1 MNIQTARRGR
11 YMQKTAGGTKSRR
24 SAPSAPSKSFK
35 EKKKAE
41 YKQKKAEENLN
52 TYINNNQNLKNQS
65 TYIGSGG
72 KDDRSV
78 LSTVSDAPQKFSKDN
93 ESRKAFILRNTDPK
107 TGRPN
112 SAAQAMLNFYD
123 DGRNDYQRGL
133 NALRTSSPEAAQAY
147 AKKFPVEDFAM
158 KMGPVIAGAAT
169 GIPFGVMDYLT
180 KTKNKAAEGINTL
193 SERGDVFG
201 ALARTGKDI
210 ANSFSPEQAKNIG
223 INIQSNQSIDKLLRD
238 QNIINASTDVDPILR
253 AAAAQTG
260 TRDIMDI
267 FDPEKAAIDASLPTG
282 DIVYNP
288 YNSNPYSPGSREY
301 NEFEQFKQFKES
313 QEQNEMIEGV
323 EDGVFQRA
331 GQFTLEPDESDVNL
345 SGVPDYEE
353 EFEDTFG
360 VPMKGNITA
369 MSLTDGSPVRG
380 LGDRLTRETFALD
393 NNIPLDQIGEIYP
406 KITRYPTKD
415 MGTYTVYD
423 DSSLFDADQLYD
435 GETGIPYDTVY
446 SDKISDTPKVGQE
459 IRGFNINNP
468 SLMPGG
474 DSNIYLGYPGGIG
487 LNEIDKF
494 KDGGL
499 TDNYGNMS
507 THEKLMRMAAEM
519 YG

>member
-1 MNIQTARRGR
+1 MNIQTARRGS
-11 YMQKTAGGTKSRR
+11 YMKRTQGGTKSNRR
-24 SAPSAPSKSFK
+24 SAPSKSFK

-78 LSTVSDAPQKFSKDN
+78 LSTVSDKPQRFSKDN
-93 ESRKAFILRNTDPK
+93 ESRKAFIERNLRADGT
-107 TGRPN
+107 PN

-133 NALRTSSPEAAQAY
+133 NALRTSSPEAEQAY
-147 AKKFPVEDFAM
+147 AKRFPVENFAM
-158 KMGPVIAGAAT
+158 KMGPMIAGAAT
-169 GIPFGVMDYLT
+169 GVPFGLMDLLS
-180 KTKNKAAEGINTL
+180 KGKNKFNNL
-193 SERGDVFG
+193 SERDDVFG
-201 ALARTGKDI
+201 AIARTANDI
-210 ANSFSPEQAKNIG
+210 ASSFTPEQAKNINT
-223 INIQSNQSIDKLLRD
+223 NIETKKPIDKLLRD

-253 AAAAQTG
+253 AAATQTG
-260 TRDIMDI
+260 TGDIMDI

-313 QEQNEMIEGV
+313 QEQSDDDFEGV

-331 GQFTLEPDESDVNL
+331 GQFNLEPNQSDVNL
-345 SGVPDYEE
+345 SGVTDYEE

-360 VPMKGNITA
+360 VPMKGNIEA
-369 MSLTDGSPVRG
+369 PSLTRPGEIERG

-393 NNIPLDQIGEIYP
+393 NNIPLDQIGDFYP
-406 KITRYPTKD
+406 KTTYYTTGATADDPYGNRGTRVPGGD
-415 MGTYTVYD
+415 FSGDEMIRPGTV
-423 DSSLFDADQLYD
+423 F
-435 GETGIPYDTVY
+435 
-446 SDKISDTPKVGQE
+446 SDRISNMPKLGQE
-459 IRGFNINNP
+459 IRTF
-468 SLMPGG
+468 PGM
-474 DSNIYLGYPGGIG
+474 
-487 LNEIDKF
+487 

-507 THEKLMRMAAEM
+507 THEKLMRMASKM

>member
-1 MNIQTARRGR
+1 
-11 YMQKTAGGTKSRR
+11 MQKTAGGTKSRR

-65 TYIGSGG
+65 TLGSI
-72 KDDRSV
+72 
-78 LSTVSDAPQKFSKDN
+78 LSTVSDSPQKFGKN
-93 ESRKAFILRNTDPK
+93 KESRKEFVERQIKEN
-107 TGRPN
+107 GRIN
-112 SAAQAMLNFYD
+112 AAAQAVLDFYN

-133 NALRTSSPEAAQAY
+133 NTLRTSSPEAAQAY

-158 KMGPVIAGAAT
+158 KIGPVIAGAAT

-180 KTKNKAAEGINTL
+180 KTKDKAAKGINTL

-201 ALARTGKDI
+201 ALARTGQDI
-210 ANSFSPEQAKNIG
+210 INSFTPEQAKNIS
-223 INIQSNQSIDKLLRD
+223 INIQDNQPIDKLLRD

-253 AAAAQTG
+253 AANAQTG
-260 TRDIMDI
+260 TENIMDI

-301 NEFEQFKQFKES
+301 NEFEQFKKIKES
-313 QEQNEMIEGV
+313 QEEVDDSFEGV

-331 GQFTLEPDESDVNL
+331 GQFKLEPDESPVNL
-345 SGVPDYEE
+345 SGVTDYEQ

-360 VPMKGNITA
+360 VPMKGNIEVP
-369 MSLTDGSPVRG
+369 SLTRPGEMERG

-393 NNIPLDQIGEIYP
+393 NNIPLDQIGDVYP
-406 KITRYPTKD
+406 KATTYPLRNNIMDNGVITAGYYNPSGD
-415 MGTYTVYD
+415 FSYGDYGID
-423 DSSLFDADQLYD
+423 DDVIF
-435 GETGIPYDTVY
+435 
-446 SDKISDTPKVGQE
+446 SDRISEMPKLGQE
-459 IRGFNINNP
+459 IRTA
-468 SLMPGG
+468 PGM
-474 DSNIYLGYPGGIG
+474 
-487 LNEIDKF
+487 

>member
-1 MNIQTARRGR
+1 MSGIMNIQTARRGR

-65 TYIGSGG
+65 TLGSI
-72 KDDRSV
+72 
-78 LSTVSDAPQKFSKDN
+78 LSTVSDSPQKFGKN
-93 ESRKAFILRNTDPK
+93 KESRKEFVERQIKEN
-107 TGRPN
+107 GRIN
-112 SAAQAMLNFYD
+112 AAAQAVLDFYN

-133 NALRTSSPEAAQAY
+133 NTLRTSSPEAAQAY

-158 KMGPVIAGAAT
+158 KIGPVIAGAAT

-180 KTKNKAAEGINTL
+180 KTKDKAAKGINTL

-201 ALARTGKDI
+201 ALARTGQDI
-210 ANSFSPEQAKNIG
+210 INSFTPEQAKNIS
-223 INIQSNQSIDKLLRD
+223 INIQDNQPIDKLLRD

-253 AAAAQTG
+253 AANAQTG
-260 TRDIMDI
+260 TENIMDI
-267 FDPEKAAIDASLPTG
+267 FDPEKAAIDTSLPTG

-301 NEFEQFKQFKES
+301 NEFEQFKKIKES
-313 QEQNEMIEGV
+313 QEEVDDSFEGV

-331 GQFTLEPDESDVNL
+331 GQFKLEPDESPVNL
-345 SGVPDYEE
+345 SGVTDYEQ

-360 VPMKGNITA
+360 VPMKGNIEVP
-369 MSLTDGSPVRG
+369 SLTRPGEMERG

-393 NNIPLDQIGEIYP
+393 NNIPLDQIGDVYP
-406 KITRYPTKD
+406 KATTYPLRNNIMDNGVITAGYYNPSGD
-415 MGTYTVYD
+415 FSYGDYGID
-423 DSSLFDADQLYD
+423 DDVIF
-435 GETGIPYDTVY
+435 
-446 SDKISDTPKVGQE
+446 SDRISEMPKLGQE
-459 IRGFNINNP
+459 IRTA
-468 SLMPGG
+468 PGM
-474 DSNIYLGYPGGIG
+474 
-487 LNEIDKF
+487 

>member
-65 TYIGSGG
+65 TLGSI
-72 KDDRSV
+72 
-78 LSTVSDAPQKFSKDN
+78 LSTVSDSPQKFGKN
-93 ESRKAFILRNTDPK
+93 KESRKEFVERQIKEN
-107 TGRPN
+107 GRIN
-112 SAAQAMLNFYD
+112 AAAQAVLDFYN

-133 NALRTSSPEAAQAY
+133 NTLRTSSPEAAQAY

-158 KMGPVIAGAAT
+158 KIGPVIAGAAT

-180 KTKNKAAEGINTL
+180 KTKDKAAKGINTL

-201 ALARTGKDI
+201 ALARTGQDI
-210 ANSFSPEQAKNIG
+210 INSFTPEQAKNIS
-223 INIQSNQSIDKLLRD
+223 INIQDNQPIDKLLRD

-253 AAAAQTG
+253 AANAQTG
-260 TRDIMDI
+260 TENIMDI
-267 FDPEKAAIDASLPTG
+267 FDPEKTAIDASLPTG

-301 NEFEQFKQFKES
+301 NEFEQFKKIKES
-313 QEQNEMIEGV
+313 QEEVDDSFEGV

-331 GQFTLEPDESDVNL
+331 GQFKLEPDESPVNL
-345 SGVPDYEE
+345 SGVTDYEQ

-360 VPMKGNITA
+360 VPMKGNIEVP
-369 MSLTDGSPVRG
+369 SLTRPGEMERG

-393 NNIPLDQIGEIYP
+393 NNIPLDQIGDVYP
-406 KITRYPTKD
+406 KATTYPLRNNIMDNGVITAGYYNPSGD
-415 MGTYTVYD
+415 FSYGDYGID
-423 DSSLFDADQLYD
+423 DDVIF
-435 GETGIPYDTVY
+435 
-446 SDKISDTPKVGQE
+446 SDRISEMPKLGQE
-459 IRGFNINNP
+459 IRTA
-468 SLMPGG
+468 PGM
-474 DSNIYLGYPGGIG
+474 
-487 LNEIDKF
+487 

>member
-65 TYIGSGG
+65 TLGSI
-72 KDDRSV
+72 
-78 LSTVSDAPQKFSKDN
+78 LSTVSDSPQKFGKN
-93 ESRKAFILRNTDPK
+93 KESRKEFVERQIKEN
-107 TGRPN
+107 GRIN
-112 SAAQAMLNFYD
+112 AAAQAVLDFYN

-133 NALRTSSPEAAQAY
+133 NTLRTSSPEAAQAY

-158 KMGPVIAGAAT
+158 KIGPVIAGAAT

-180 KTKNKAAEGINTL
+180 KTKDKAAKGINTL

-201 ALARTGKDI
+201 ALARTGQDI
-210 ANSFSPEQAKNIG
+210 INSFTPEQAKNIS
-223 INIQSNQSIDKLLRD
+223 INIQDNQPIDKLLRD

-253 AAAAQTG
+253 AANAQTG
-260 TRDIMDI
+260 TENIMDI
-267 FDPEKAAIDASLPTG
+267 FDPEKAAIDTSLPTG

-301 NEFEQFKQFKES
+301 NEFEQFKKIKES
-313 QEQNEMIEGV
+313 QEEVDDSFEGV

-331 GQFTLEPDESDVNL
+331 GQFKLEPDESPVNL
-345 SGVPDYEE
+345 SGVTDYEQ

-360 VPMKGNITA
+360 VPMKGNIEVP
-369 MSLTDGSPVRG
+369 SLTRPGEMERG

-393 NNIPLDQIGEIYP
+393 NNIPLDQIGDVYP
-406 KITRYPTKD
+406 KATTYPLRNNIMDNGVITAGYYNPSGD
-415 MGTYTVYD
+415 FSYGDYGID
-423 DSSLFDADQLYD
+423 DDVIF
-435 GETGIPYDTVY
+435 
-446 SDKISDTPKVGQE
+446 SDRISEMPKLGQE
-459 IRGFNINNP
+459 IRTA
-468 SLMPGG
+468 PGM
-474 DSNIYLGYPGGIG
+474 
-487 LNEIDKF
+487 

>member
-1 MNIQTARRGR
+1 MSGIMNIQTARRGR

-65 TYIGSGG
+65 TLGSI
-72 KDDRSV
+72 
-78 LSTVSDAPQKFSKDN
+78 LSTVSDSPQKFGKN
-93 ESRKAFILRNTDPK
+93 KESRKEFVERQIKEN
-107 TGRPN
+107 GRIN
-112 SAAQAMLNFYD
+112 AAAQAVLDFYN

-133 NALRTSSPEAAQAY
+133 NTLRTSSPEAAQAY

-158 KMGPVIAGAAT
+158 KIGPVIAGAAT

-180 KTKNKAAEGINTL
+180 KTKDKAAKGINTL

-201 ALARTGKDI
+201 ALARTGQDI
-210 ANSFSPEQAKNIG
+210 INSFTPEQAKNIS
-223 INIQSNQSIDKLLRD
+223 INIQDNQPIDKLLRD

-253 AAAAQTG
+253 AANAQTG
-260 TRDIMDI
+260 TENIMDI
-267 FDPEKAAIDASLPTG
+267 FDPEKTAIDASLPTG

-301 NEFEQFKQFKES
+301 NEFEQFKKIKES
-313 QEQNEMIEGV
+313 QEEVDDSFEGV

-331 GQFTLEPDESDVNL
+331 GQFKLEPDESPVNL
-345 SGVPDYEE
+345 SGVTDYEQ

-360 VPMKGNITA
+360 VPMKGNIEVP
-369 MSLTDGSPVRG
+369 SLTRPGEMERG

-393 NNIPLDQIGEIYP
+393 NNIPLDQIGDVYP
-406 KITRYPTKD
+406 KATTYPLRNNIMDNGVITAGYYNPSGD
-415 MGTYTVYD
+415 FSYGDYGID
-423 DSSLFDADQLYD
+423 DDVIF
-435 GETGIPYDTVY
+435 
-446 SDKISDTPKVGQE
+446 SDRISEMPKLGQE
-459 IRGFNINNP
+459 IRTA
-468 SLMPGG
+468 PGM
-474 DSNIYLGYPGGIG
+474 
-487 LNEIDKF
+487 

>member
-1 MNIQTARRGR
+1 MNIQTARRGS
-11 YMQKTAGGTKSRR
+11 YMKRTQGGTKSNRR
-24 SAPSAPSKSFK
+24 SAPSKSFK

-65 TYIGSGG
+65 TYRGSD
-72 KDDRSV
+72 KSV
-78 LSTVSDAPQKFSKDN
+78 LSTVSDKPQRFSKDN
-93 ESRKAFILRNTDPK
+93 ESRKAFIERNLRADGT
-107 TGRPN
+107 PN

-147 AKKFPVEDFAM
+147 AKKFPIEDFAM

-223 INIQSNQSIDKLLRD
+223 INIQSNQNIDKLLRD

-260 TRDIMDI
+260 TGDIMDI
-267 FDPEKAAIDASLPTG
+267 FDNDGEKAAMDAALTPG
-282 DIVYNP
+282 NIVYDP

-301 NEFEQFKQFKES
+301 NEFEQFKKFKES
-313 QEQNEMIEGV
+313 QEEVDDSFEGV

-331 GQFTLEPDESDVNL
+331 GEFKLEADEPSVNL
-345 SGVPDYEE
+345 SGVTDYEE

-360 VPMKGNITA
+360 VPMKGNIEA
-369 MSLTDGSPVRG
+369 PSLTRPGEIERG

-393 NNIPLDQIGEIYP
+393 NNIPLDQIGEVYP
-406 KITRYPTKD
+406 KTTTYPLRNNIMDDGLITTGYYNPTGD
-415 MGTYTVYD
+415 FSYGDYGID
-423 DSSLFDADQLYD
+423 DD
-435 GETGIPYDTVY
+435 IIY
-446 SDKISDTPKVGQE
+446 SDRISEMPKLGQE
-459 IRGFNINNP
+459 IRTA
-468 SLMPGG
+468 PGM
-474 DSNIYLGYPGGIG
+474 
-487 LNEIDKF
+487 

>member
-65 TYIGSGG
+65 TLGSI
-72 KDDRSV
+72 
-78 LSTVSDAPQKFSKDN
+78 LSTVSDSPQKFGKN
-93 ESRKAFILRNTDPK
+93 KESRKEFVERQIKEN
-107 TGRPN
+107 GRIN
-112 SAAQAMLNFYD
+112 AAAQAVLDFYN

-133 NALRTSSPEAAQAY
+133 NTLRTSSPEAAQAY

-158 KMGPVIAGAAT
+158 KIGPVIAGAAT

-180 KTKNKAAEGINTL
+180 KTKDKAAKGINTL

-201 ALARTGKDI
+201 ALARTGQDI
-210 ANSFSPEQAKNIG
+210 INSFTPEQAKNIS
-223 INIQSNQSIDKLLRD
+223 INIQDNQPIDKLLRD
-238 QNIINASTDVDPILR
+238 QNIINASTDVYPILR
-253 AAAAQTG
+253 AANAQTG
-260 TRDIMDI
+260 TENIMDI
-267 FDPEKAAIDASLPTG
+267 FDPEKAAIDTSLPTG

-301 NEFEQFKQFKES
+301 NEFEQFKKIKES
-313 QEQNEMIEGV
+313 QEEVDDSFEGV

-331 GQFTLEPDESDVNL
+331 GQFKLEPDESPVNL
-345 SGVPDYEE
+345 SGVTDYEQ

-360 VPMKGNITA
+360 VPMKGNIEVP
-369 MSLTDGSPVRG
+369 SLTRPGEMERG

-393 NNIPLDQIGEIYP
+393 NNIPLDQIGDVYP
-406 KITRYPTKD
+406 KATTYPLRNNIMDNGVITAGYYNPSGD
-415 MGTYTVYD
+415 FSYGDYGID
-423 DSSLFDADQLYD
+423 DDVIF
-435 GETGIPYDTVY
+435 
-446 SDKISDTPKVGQE
+446 SDRISEMPKLGQE
-459 IRGFNINNP
+459 IRTA
-468 SLMPGG
+468 PGM
-474 DSNIYLGYPGGIG
+474 
-487 LNEIDKF
+487 

>member
-1 MNIQTARRGR
+1 MSGIMNIQTARRGR

-65 TYIGSGG
+65 TLGSI
-72 KDDRSV
+72 
-78 LSTVSDAPQKFSKDN
+78 LSTVSDSPQKFGKN
-93 ESRKAFILRNTDPK
+93 KESRKEFVERQIKEN
-107 TGRPN
+107 GRIN
-112 SAAQAMLNFYD
+112 AAAQAVLDFYN

-133 NALRTSSPEAAQAY
+133 NTLRTSSPEAAQAY

-158 KMGPVIAGAAT
+158 KIGPVIAGAAT

-180 KTKNKAAEGINTL
+180 KTKDKAAKGINTL

-201 ALARTGKDI
+201 ALARTGQDI
-210 ANSFSPEQAKNIG
+210 INSFTPEQAKNIS
-223 INIQSNQSIDKLLRD
+223 INIQDNQPIDKLLRD

-253 AAAAQTG
+253 AANAQTG
-260 TRDIMDI
+260 TENIMDI

-301 NEFEQFKQFKES
+301 NEFEQFKKIKES
-313 QEQNEMIEGV
+313 QEEVDDSFEGV

-331 GQFTLEPDESDVNL
+331 GQFKLEPDESPVNL
-345 SGVPDYEE
+345 SGVTDYEQ

-360 VPMKGNITA
+360 VPMKGNIEVP
-369 MSLTDGSPVRG
+369 SLTRPGEMERG

-393 NNIPLDQIGEIYP
+393 NNIPLDQIGDVYP
-406 KITRYPTKD
+406 KATTYPLRNNIMDNGVITAGYYNPSGD
-415 MGTYTVYD
+415 FSYGDYGID
-423 DSSLFDADQLYD
+423 DDVIF
-435 GETGIPYDTVY
+435 
-446 SDKISDTPKVGQE
+446 SDRISEMPKLGQE
-459 IRGFNINNP
+459 IRTA
-468 SLMPGG
+468 PGM
-474 DSNIYLGYPGGIG
+474 
-487 LNEIDKF
+487 

>member
-65 TYIGSGG
+65 TLGSI
-72 KDDRSV
+72 
-78 LSTVSDAPQKFSKDN
+78 LSTVSDSPQKFGKN
-93 ESRKAFILRNTDPK
+93 KESRKEFVERQIKEN
-107 TGRPN
+107 GRIN
-112 SAAQAMLNFYD
+112 AAAQAVLDFYN

-133 NALRTSSPEAAQAY
+133 NTLRTSSPEAAQAY

-158 KMGPVIAGAAT
+158 KIGPVIAGAAT

-180 KTKNKAAEGINTL
+180 KTKDKAAKGINTL

-201 ALARTGKDI
+201 ALARTGQDI
-210 ANSFSPEQAKNIG
+210 INSFTPEQAKNIS
-223 INIQSNQSIDKLLRD
+223 INIQDNQPIDKLLRD

-253 AAAAQTG
+253 AANAQTG
-260 TRDIMDI
+260 TENIMDI

-301 NEFEQFKQFKES
+301 NEFEQFKKIKES
-313 QEQNEMIEGV
+313 QEEVDDSFEGV

-331 GQFTLEPDESDVNL
+331 GQFKLEPDESPVNL
-345 SGVPDYEE
+345 SGVTDYEQ

-360 VPMKGNITA
+360 VPMKGNIEVP
-369 MSLTDGSPVRG
+369 SLTRPGEMERG

-393 NNIPLDQIGEIYP
+393 NNIPLDQIGDVYP
-406 KITRYPTKD
+406 KATTYPLRNNIMDNGVITAGYYNPSGD
-415 MGTYTVYD
+415 FSYGDYGID
-423 DSSLFDADQLYD
+423 DDVIF
-435 GETGIPYDTVY
+435 
-446 SDKISDTPKVGQE
+446 SDRISEMPKLGQE
-459 IRGFNINNP
+459 IRTA
-468 SLMPGG
+468 PGM
-474 DSNIYLGYPGGIG
+474 
-487 LNEIDKF
+487 